1 MSADYISIETLY
13 AHFLKQK
20 KVQTDTRKIQQGD
33 IFFALKGSNFDGNQF
48 AKNALDAGA
57 RFAVVDDAA
66 VVENEQ
72 YLLVPNVLEALQ
84 ALAKHHRLNSK
95 AIILGITGTNGKTT
109 TKEIIAQVLSTQF
122 KIIYTQGNL
131 NNHIGVPLTLLSIQ
145 EDTEIAVVEMGANHI
160 GEIAAYC
167 EWARP
172 DYGLITNIGKA
183 HLEGFG
189 SLEGVQKAKQ
199 ELYLAVARY
208 GKMIFQYKDAA
219 YLKDLTP
226 EALQV
231 FSYGNNNA
239 GVCGALAEE
248 GLFAQVKVTAP
259 QELAGIYN
267 SQLVGGYNLPNILAA
282 IAVGHFFKIEKQ
294 KIQSAIEQYLPSN
307 SRSQLLHLGSNTLIL
322 DAYNANPSSLSLALE
337 NLSKL
342 NASNKWV
349 LMGAMKEMGENSIAE
364 HQKIVQLALDLGLK
378 QVLLVGKEFT
388 AAGIQQFPVF
398 ETSEVLAAYL
408 LENPIQDAT
417 ILIKGSRGSK
427 MEAVLAA
434 FQI

>member
-1 MSADYISIETLY
+1 MSASFISIETLY
-13 AHFLKQK
+13 THFLKYK

-48 AKNALDAGA
+48 AKNALASGA
-57 RFAVVDDAA
+57 SFAVVDDAT
-66 VVENEQ
+66 VVESEQ
-72 YLLVPNVLEALQ
+72 YLLVSNVLEALQ
-84 ALAKHHRLNSK
+84 ALAKHHRLHSK

-131 NNHIGVPLTLLSIQ
+131 NNHIGVPLTLLTIQ

-160 GEIAAYC
+160 GEIASYC

-189 SLEGVQKAKQ
+189 SLEGVKQAKQ

-219 YLKDLTP
+219 YLSELTP
-226 EALQV
+226 EGLPV

-239 GVCGALAEE
+239 DVSGALLED
-248 GLFAQVKVTAP
+248 GLLAQVIINSPKA
-259 QELAGIYN
+259 LAGEYK

-282 IAVGHFFKIEKQ
+282 IAVGHYFKIEKQ

-307 SRSQLLHLGSNTLIL
+307 SRSQLLQLGSNTLLL

-342 NASNKWV
+342 KTNNKWV
-349 LMGAMKEMGENSIAE
+349 LMGAMKEMGENSNIE
-364 HQKIVQLALDLGLK
+364 HQKIVQLALALGLT

-388 AAGIQQFPVF
+388 VAGIHQFPVF
-398 ETSEVLAAYL
+398 ETSEALATYL
-408 LENPIQDAT
+408 LEHPIQEAT

-427 MEAVLAA
+427 MELVLPA
-434 FQI
+434 FKA